1 MYVYG
6 SVSFFIKNTVNENVQ
21 IVSFNNLLKFTV
33 LKGTMKNTS
42 DFQLTKIDGNLPIL
56 NDKKI
61 NNFSFTGTGN
71 KTKLKMNEPIETI
84 IIRGQQ
90 KFDPYDVLNPVQ
102 IEINNDRILNVLKN
116 TETFTIS

>member
-42 DFQLTKIDGNLPIL
+42 DFQLTKIDGNPPIL

-71 KTKLKMNEPIETI
+71 KTKLKMKEPIETV